1 MSTVATD
8 NAALVRSAYEAFG
21 RGDIPAVIDF
31 LAPEVVWIE
40 TEGGPYGGVYEG
52 PQAVLEGIFARVGS
66 DWDGFVV
73 DVERVLADGDTVVG
87 ICTYRGT
94 YRATGREMV
103 ARVVHVWEIRD
114 GRALRMEQF
123 VDSEQLNAAAR

>member
-8 NAALVRSAYEAFG
+8 NVAAVRSAYEAFA

-31 LAPEVVWIE
+31 LAPEVLWIE
-40 TEGGPYGGVYEG
+40 TQGGPYGGVYKG

-66 DWDGFVV
+66 DWDGFVCDV
-73 DVERVLADGDTVVG
+73 DRVLADGDTVVG

-94 YRATGREMV
+94 YRATGRDMA
-103 ARVVHVWEIRD
+103 ARVVHVWEVRD
-114 GRALRMEQF
+114 GQALSMEQF